1 MYYVTERCVFQLVP
15 AGLEL
20 IEIAP
25 GIDLHDDILAHMGF
39 APIVRNPKLMH
50 ERIFR
55 PETMELKS
63 ELLRLDLKQRISY
76 DPQRNILSSL

>member
-1 MYYVTERCVFQLVP
+1 MYYVTERCVFQLGP

-39 APIVRNPKLMH
+39 APIVRSPKLMD

-55 PETMELKS
+55 PEAMELKR
-63 ELLRLDLKQRISY
+63 ELLLLDLKQLINSDAELRWS
-76 DPQRNILSSL
+76 